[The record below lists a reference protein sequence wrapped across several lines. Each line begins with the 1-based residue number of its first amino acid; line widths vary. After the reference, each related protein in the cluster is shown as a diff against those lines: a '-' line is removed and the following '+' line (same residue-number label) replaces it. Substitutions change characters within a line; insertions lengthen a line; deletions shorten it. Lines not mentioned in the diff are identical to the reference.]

1 MTITV
6 KQLSAMFENINK
18 GKFKNVKQIDE
29 NLWQCNGHVIEKMY
43 VSKEDYLV
51 QSFTKDYWFHSFGDA
66 VEFCM
71 NDEYYF

>member
-6 KQLSAMFENINK
+6 KQLSAMFENVNK
-18 GKFKNVKQIDE
+18 GKHKPIKQLDE
-29 NLWQCNGHVIEKMY
+29 NLWQVNGHVIEKMY
-43 VSKEDYLV
+43 VSKEEYLV

-71 NDEYYF
+71 NDDGRF